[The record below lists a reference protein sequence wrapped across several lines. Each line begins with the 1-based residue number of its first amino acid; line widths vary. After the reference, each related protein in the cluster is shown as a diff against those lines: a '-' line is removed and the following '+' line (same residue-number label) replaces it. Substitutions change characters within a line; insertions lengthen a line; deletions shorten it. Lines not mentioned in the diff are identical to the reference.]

1 MKMKK
6 ASLIGLICIFFATC
20 IVTTSFAVGTPEQAK
35 EMVEKAA
42 AFYKANG
49 KDKAIAAYNDP
60 KGQFR
65 KDDLFIFML
74 DMNGVC
80 YAHFNLV
87 GKNLLDLKDA
97 DGKFF
102 VKEQIETAKKGS
114 GWVDYKWTNPTTKKI
129 QQKTSFI
136 IKVDDKHYIGCGAF
150 K

>member
-1 MKMKK
+1 MKK
-6 ASLIGLICIFFATC
+6 QASIIALICIFIVTCVAAASFAT
-20 IVTTSFAVGTPEQAK
+20 GTPEQAK

-49 KDKAIAAYNDP
+49 KDKSISAFNDP

-65 KDDLFIFML
+65 NDDLFIFML
-74 DMNGVC
+74 DMNGMC

-87 GKNLLDLKDA
+87 GKSLFELRDA
-97 DGKFF
+97 DGKYF
-102 VKEQIETAKKGS
+102 VKEQIEIAKKGS

-136 IKVDDKHYIGCGAF
+136 KRVDDNHYIGCGAF

>member
-1 MKMKK
+1 MKRCFVMMMVCVF
-6 ASLIGLICIFFATC
+6 LVMGLVSYSA
-20 IVTTSFAVGTPEQAK
+20 AAGTPDEAK
-35 EMVEKAA
+35 KMVENAA

-49 KDKAIAAYNDP
+49 LDKAIVAFNDP

-74 DMNGVC
+74 DMNGKC
-80 YAHFNLV
+80 YAHISLA
-87 GKNLLDLKDA
+87 GKNLDGLQDS

-102 VKEQIETAKKGS
+102 VKEQIAIAKKGS
-114 GWVDYKWTNPTTKKI
+114 GWVDYKFTNPTTKKI

-136 IKVDDKHYIGCGAF
+136 MRVDDNHYVGCGAF